1 MLNQS
6 DVNAPSG
13 VEFSSISRLDKL
25 VAPVL
30 STTLIATPLLRST
43 ESMEE
48 TAEASGDNPT
58 EKVAIMPNTIAEKP
72 NLQRFLIK
80 LIMLLIVPPPGTKSQ
95 AAGCCKIYNSS
106 VRFCQSSSVR
116 SAGRTSTERP
126 NFSRADLSESA
137 E

>member
-13 VEFSSISRLDKL
+13 VEFSSMSRLDKL

-48 TAEASGDNPT
+48 TAEATGGGGAHNRSKSANCRNARN
-58 EKVAIMPNTIAEKP
+58 KH
-72 NLQRFLIK
+72 QK
-80 LIMLLIVPPPGTKSQ
+80 LFMH
-95 AAGCCKIYNSS
+95 N
-106 VRFCQSSSVR
+106 
-116 SAGRTSTERP
+116 
-126 NFSRADLSESA
+126 
-137 E
+137 

>member
-13 VEFSSISRLDKL
+13 VEFSSMSRLDKL

-48 TAEASGDNPT
+48 TAETSGDNPT

-80 LIMLLIVPPPGTKSQ
+80 LIMLLIVPPPRHKKSS
-95 AAGCCKIYNSS
+95 GW
-106 VRFCQSSSVR
+106 V
-116 SAGRTSTERP
+116 
-126 NFSRADLSESA
+126 L
-137 E
+137 